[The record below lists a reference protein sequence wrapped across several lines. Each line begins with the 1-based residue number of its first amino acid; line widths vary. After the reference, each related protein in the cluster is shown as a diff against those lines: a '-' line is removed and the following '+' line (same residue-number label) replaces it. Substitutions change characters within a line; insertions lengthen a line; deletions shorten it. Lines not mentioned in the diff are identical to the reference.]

1 MTIIITSII
10 SSSMMIVMKFHDQYH
25 NISIQITNA
34 QFVQN
39 RKRDTNAH
47 RW

>member
-10 SSSMMIVMKFHDQYH
+10 GSLMMIVIKFLDQYH
-25 NISIQITNA
+25 HVSIQITNA